1 MSESTQTDGRIE
13 TINRMLTE
21 VMKKKKVLL
30 PEHNLVEDLGLNS
43 LQLMDL
49 IAKIETE
56 YDVIVPIQKVSA
68 MKTVRDLQ
76 NAVAN
81 LEEFCR

>member
-1 MSESTQTDGRIE
+1 MSEQTLTDERIV

-49 IAKIETE
+49 IAKIETK
-56 YDVIVPIQKVSA
+56 YDVIVPIQKVSV

-76 NAVAN
+76 NAVLN

>member
-1 MSESTQTDGRIE
+1 
-13 TINRMLTE
+13 
-21 VMKKKKVLL
+21 
-30 PEHNLVEDLGLNS
+30 
-43 LQLMDL
+43 MDL